1 MWISR
6 FPTNF
11 GKCEA
16 VAIVEVVRLY
26 KKSPSNNFLCLINL
40 LIKFRCWMALAEN
53 IPYIGECTDPY
64 IGSVHPYIGWPAAIL
79 VSHNSTFMH
88 CTVFIGQ
95 PPNHLI
101 ILKSISF
108 HSTEIIIVV
117 RIFGLQ
123 CFHSWSSKVKGQ
135 GRIRLAAHSLLH
147 ILFPTCW
154 IHHGSICYR
163 LVTFVHTVGVMRAA
177 ARYYFTR
184 CTGHHET
191 RLRSLLHQA
200 TQSCSFVFSYATAS
214 LAYVCSMTLRNARST
229 VI

>member
-6 FPTNF
+6 FPKNS

-16 VAIVEVVRLY
+16 VAMAEAVV
-26 KKSPSNNFLCLINL
+26 KICKTHPA
-40 LIKFRCWMALAEN
+40 IKATAGVSSETL
-53 IPYIGECTDPY
+53 
-64 IGSVHPYIGWPAAIL
+64 SAAIL

-154 IHHGSICYR
+154 IHHESVCYH
-163 LVTFVHTVGVMRAA
+163 LATFVHTVGVMDR
-177 ARYYFTR
+177 RRRTISHITKQDCVR
-184 CTGHHET
+184 SSTKLRDLV
-191 RLRSLLHQA
+191 RL
-200 TQSCSFVFSYATAS
+200 CSVM
-214 LAYVCSMTLRNARST
+214 LWHR
-229 VI
+229 